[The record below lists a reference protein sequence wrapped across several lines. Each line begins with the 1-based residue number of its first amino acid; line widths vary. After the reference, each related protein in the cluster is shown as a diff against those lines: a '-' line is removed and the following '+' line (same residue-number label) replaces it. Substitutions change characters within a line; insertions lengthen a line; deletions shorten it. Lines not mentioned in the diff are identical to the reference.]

1 MDGTGLSYPNLWAN
15 EFDASTILLP
25 DAVISESDAE
35 SVDLIGF
42 LGFETDSLGLNFDV
56 FSGDPISID
65 VESVKP
71 TYSSTSNSVMDHYE
85 DSLTED
91 LVYSSEIG

>member
-1 MDGTGLSYPNLWAN
+1 MARVYPTPTFGAN

-35 SVDLIGF
+35 SVDLNGF

-65 VESVKP
+65 VESVK
-71 TYSSTSNSVMDHYE
+71 TNLLKHFQFSDGSLRRFLNGRFSVQ
-85 DSLTED
+85 L
-91 LVYSSEIG
+91 

>member
-1 MDGTGLSYPNLWAN
+1 MDGTGLSNPNLLAN
-15 EFDASTILLP
+15 EFDASSILLP

-35 SVDLIGF
+35 SVDLNGF
-42 LGFETDSLGLNFDV
+42 LGFETDSLALNFDV

-91 LVYSSEIG
+91 LVYGSEIG